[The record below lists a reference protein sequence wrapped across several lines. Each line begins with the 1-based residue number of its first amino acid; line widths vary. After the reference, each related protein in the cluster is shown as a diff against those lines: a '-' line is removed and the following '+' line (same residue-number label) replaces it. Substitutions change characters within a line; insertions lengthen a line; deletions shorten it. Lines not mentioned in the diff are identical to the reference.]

1 MHSAHWIDSVSAE
14 LNLMMLCMLVLLG
27 GANLGMCVL
36 LWSRQG
42 ALSERIT
49 RVEVHQQA
57 ALTNQEVRTIH
68 ERISAIE
75 GRQDTTVRML
85 QTIQDHL
92 LESDS

>member
-1 MHSAHWIDSVSAE
+1 
-14 LNLMMLCMLVLLG
+14 MMLSVLVLIG

-49 RVEVHQQA
+49 RVEVQQQT
-57 ALTNQEVRTIH
+57 ALTNQEVRQIH

-75 GRQDTTVRML
+75 GRQETTVRML
-85 QTIQDHL
+85 HTIQDHL
-92 LESDS
+92 LETDS